1 MLVCIRLILLKSLL
15 FLLFFLIRF
24 STPDRCYNS
33 TRVNVDKNISTS
45 ESVYRIIGNSQ
56 SCAEI
61 YNKSSPLGPDYDYPV
76 CPTGLVS
83 VSVTP
88 TVRIEN
94 NNLLPHIELNISA
107 TVYDNANSVF
117 IRLQCLHAP
126 DAEDIYCHDAARM
139 SFKGK
144 WLWPCRAI
152 IFDEGEDVSAP
163 FTFGYSCFRM
173 FGLSQYMVN
182 VTIFPQQCRS
192 SLLVTSPSDSQLS
205 PEIGTFYANKNI
217 STPDWSPLLIV
228 DFGDEDG
235 LWLRVEGPS
244 SSHARVIT
252 VSIFERHVDGVLRP
266 LQSVNVVHPSTGF
279 KWRNV
284 AKGEYVVYAHIPR
297 HDCMLI
303 CDNVPTSSVPCRLCA
318 HTAINFSLPA
328 DRASL
333 SWKGLRRMRDSS
345 SFILFALACVLLG
358 VALCS
363 MFYLLVLRRRV
374 RRTPAEVRDIE
385 LQVKPLVLL
394 LTPDDCGEYSAVVL
408 ALSRVLEEHAKV
420 TVLLDHH
427 EMSNSVV
434 RPYRWLLDSI
444 CRASKVLI
452 VISPCS
458 QLVLDGQN
466 LRQRRPFPDLFV
478 PAINMIIKECT
489 EAAPVN
495 KYIICRL
502 PFSPT
507 TPSQLA
513 ILGLPEV
520 EVPSNFARL
529 TALIHSIDD
538 ACDHRVPSNCPAV
551 DEFNDAVETMMALI
565 QRNPDWMQ
573 QRICTEDANV
583 ESSGDLNEI
592 PKGELTRLITND
604 EREKAAEI
612 FGVLPPE
619 PNEVD
624 EANAEFPLL
633 PPDED

>member
-1 MLVCIRLILLKSLL
+1 FVHS
-15 FLLFFLIRF
+15 
-24 STPDRCYNS
+24 
-33 TRVNVDKNISTS
+33 
-45 ESVYRIIGNSQ
+45 
-56 SCAEI
+56 
-61 YNKSSPLGPDYDYPV
+61 GPDYDYPV

-94 NNLLPHIELNISA
+94 NNILPHIELNISA
-107 TVYDNANSVF
+107 TVYENANSVF

-152 IFDEGEDVSAP
+152 IFDEGEVVSAP
-163 FTFGYSCFRM
+163 FTFGYSCFRL

-205 PEIGTFYANKNI
+205 PEIATFYANKNV

-252 VSIFERHVDGVLRP
+252 VSVFERHLDGVLRP

-279 KWRNV
+279 KRLVNVLWSFLFVNQFAAPLMQRFQWRNV
-284 AKGEYVVYAHIPR
+284 AKGEYVVYTHIPR

-303 CDNVPTSSVPCRLCA
+303 CDDVPSNSVPCRLCA
-318 HTAINFSLPA
+318 HTVVNFSLPA

-333 SWKGLRRMRDSS
+333 SWKGLRRMR
-345 SFILFALACVLLG
+345 VLLG

-374 RRTPAEVRDIE
+374 RRTPAEVREIE

-394 LTPDDCGEYSAVVL
+394 LTPDDCAEYSAVVV
-408 ALSRVLEEHAKV
+408 ALSRVLEQHAKV

-427 EMSNSVV
+427 EMINS
-434 RPYRWLLDSI
+434 
-444 CRASKVLI
+444 
-452 VISPCS
+452 
-458 QLVLDGQN
+458 
-466 LRQRRPFPDLFV
+466 
-478 PAINMIIKECT
+478 
-489 EAAPVN
+489 
-495 KYIICRL
+495 
-502 PFSPT
+502 
-507 TPSQLA
+507 
-513 ILGLPEV
+513 
-520 EVPSNFARL
+520 VPSNFARL

-538 ACDHRVPSNCPAV
+538 ACDHQVPSNCPAV

-565 QRNPDWMQ
+565 HRNPGWMQ
-573 QRICTEDANV
+573 QRLCTEV
-583 ESSGDLNEI
+583 IGL
-592 PKGELTRLITND
+592 
-604 EREKAAEI
+604 
-612 FGVLPPE
+612 FV
-619 PNEVD
+619 V
-624 EANAEFPLL
+624 
-633 PPDED
+633 